1 MTPLQGTSVT
11 YRVDSA
17 VALITMTAPSLDVAA
32 KTSLLAAVLEA
43 ADDSAVRA
51 VLLTGTGRAFCTGQ
65 DLHEHAH
72 ALQES
77 PPDAFA
83 TLDEHYN
90 PLIRALTG
98 MPKPVL
104 AVINGSC
111 AGAGLSIA
119 MACDLR
125 IAAEGARFST
135 AFTSI
140 GLTADSGLS
149 ASLSRAV
156 GPARAS
162 ELLLLAQPFS
172 AQEALQWGLVGRL
185 LPADQVA
192 AAGRELAQRLAGG
205 PTQAYAAVKQAIRQ
219 AWAAPL
225 DEVLASE
232 TTAQASLGAMP
243 DHLAAV
249 AAFLEKRQPE
259 FTGSADHWAPNNQAP
274 NR

>member
-1 MTPLQGTSVT
+1 MS

-17 VALITMTAPSLDVAA
+17 VAVITMTAPSLDVAA
-32 KTSLLAAVLEA
+32 KVSLLTAVLEA
-43 ADDSAVRA
+43 ADDPTVRA
-51 VLLTGTGRAFCTGQ
+51 VLLTGTGRVFCTGQ
-65 DLHEHAH
+65 DLREHAQ
-72 ALQES
+72 ALQER
-77 PPDAFA
+77 PADAFA
-83 TLDEHYN
+83 TLTDHYH

-104 AVINGSC
+104 AAINGSC

-125 IAAEGARFST
+125 IAAEDARFNT
-135 AFTSI
+135 AFTTI

-156 GPARAS
+156 GPARAT

-192 AAGRELAQRLAGG
+192 AAGEELAHRLAAG

-225 DEVLASE
+225 DDVLASE
-232 TTAQASLGAMP
+232 ATSQAVLGAMP
-243 DHLAAV
+243 DHRAAV

-259 FTGSADHWAPNNQAP
+259 FTGSAYH
-274 NR
+274 